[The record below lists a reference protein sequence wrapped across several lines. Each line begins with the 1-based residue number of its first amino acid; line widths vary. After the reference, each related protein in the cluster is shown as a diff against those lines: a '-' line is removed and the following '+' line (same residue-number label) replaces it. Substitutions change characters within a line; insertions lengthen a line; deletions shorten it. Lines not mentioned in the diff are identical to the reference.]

1 MATQEVDRLL
11 SLPEVLELT
20 GVGKTKVYMD
30 VKSGVFPAPVKVGVK
45 SVRWRAS
52 ELAEWMAALVK
63 VA

>member
-1 MATQEVDRLL
+1 MATQEADRLL

-30 VKSGVFPAPVKVGVK
+30 VKRGIFPAPVKVGVK

-52 ELAEWMAALVK
+52 ELQEWMAGLGK
-63 VA
+63 